1 MNKQGFTM
9 LELMMVVLIISIL
22 AAIALPKYQR
32 AVLKAKTV
40 EAVTTAKSVMD
51 AAAIYAAAYREC
63 PAQLSDL
70 DIRIAGIDSADPT
83 QATGKYWQYALGNY
97 DAKACY
103 VDITA
108 INQPVSF
115 TVQRVYI
122 YKTGASQVPTVL
134 TRGQI
139 YWTGDGSQESK
150 DFFKA
155 IQAEERDGG
164 AYYL

>member
-1 MNKQGFTM
+1 MNKQGFTL

-22 AAIALPKYQR
+22 AAIALPKYQK
-32 AVLKAKTV
+32 AILKTKTV

-63 PAQLSDL
+63 PARLSDL

-83 QATGKYWQYALGNY
+83 KATGKYWQYEIGNY
-97 DAKACY
+97 DGKACY
-103 VDITA
+103 VEITA
-108 INQPVSF
+108 INQPVAF
-115 TVQRVYI
+115 VVQRVYV
-122 YKTGASQVPTVL
+122 YKTGAGQVPTVL
-134 TRGQI
+134 TRGQV
-139 YWTGDGSQESK
+139 YWTGDGSQASK

-155 IQAEERDGG
+155 IQAEEKDGG